1 MKTFIALISTVTL
14 ASAQWPSPQATAVS
28 GADGYV
34 DIPNAVL
41 APTKNGTY
49 RAIFDATRA
58 AQKPTDLLPALN
70 MAGSELNALAVTN
83 VPLANAKFAV
93 VFDRPAADGILDEL
107 HYKWRFGTS
116 NPNLKSIAEMKKG
129 GVEFFVCGQ
138 YLAAEKIA
146 PQSLTPDVTLAADAL
161 LFLIH
166 YQNQG
171 YAVLSF

>member
-1 MKTFIALISTVTL
+1 MKTFIILISTAVL
-14 ASAQWPSPQATAVS
+14 ATAQWPVPKATAVS

-34 DIPNAVL
+34 DIPKAAL
-41 APTKNGTY
+41 APTKASTY

-58 AQKPTDLLPALN
+58 AEKPTDLLPALN
-70 MAGSELNALAVTN
+70 MVGSELNALAATN
-83 VPLANAKFAV
+83 IPLANAKFAV
-93 VFDRPAADGILDEL
+93 VFHGPAVDGILDES
-107 HYKWRFGTS
+107 HYKARFGTS
-116 NPNLKSIAEMKKG
+116 NPNLKAIAEMKKS

-161 LFLIH
+161 LVLIH